1 MLSSEKLQIDI
12 IALIKSGSSVKEISK
27 KLKIS
32 KAAIY
37 DFLRTTIP
45 SDNKIQFDRLP
56 VSTQIKLLIIEEDYK
71 SVLELCNKPENIEDK
86 NIQEQKVKVL
96 LLEYEKTQNNELLEQ
111 ALKICQSND
120 DIKSFDRY
128 RKKIESYIKNTNIN
142 KKLTVLLTNIYYET
156 ISIEEIKNSEVEEWE
171 KALLL
176 ICYYEK
182 NNKKAG
188 LTYLKKLKVE
198 YQEKKEKLKILNIL
212 YDRLNSKKNRIFDV
226 SIYSKYL
233 GCTID
238 QNCIKTVE
246 HRKNDI
252 EKINS
257 NTLSATKESNQIDT
271 KSIVPKQ
278 QNHSTN
284 VKYNRYNRYSN
295 IKNNKPETTKL
306 ADLTIKKIYIKDIF
320 PREVLE
326 IGKYL
331 YVEMNDIKNQR
342 NAIKAWDNFECLINK
357 TIDDVQAMNR
367 ITRILQKFQKEGLLS
382 QTENYKDIK
391 SLKKNIYQ

>member
-1 MLSSEKLQIDI
+1 MLSFEKLQTDI
-12 IALIKSGSSVKEISK
+12 IILIRNGSSVKEISK
-27 KLKIS
+27 ELKIS
-32 KAAIY
+32 KAVIY
-37 DFLRTTIP
+37 EFLRTTIP

-56 VSTQIKLLIIEEDYK
+56 VLTQIKILIIEEDYK
-71 SVLELCNKPENIEDK
+71 SALELCNKPENIDNK
-86 NIQEQKVKVL
+86 NIQEQNVKVL

-111 ALKICQSND
+111 ALKICKSNN

-128 RKKIESYIKNTNIN
+128 RKKIECYINNNTN
-142 KKLTVLLTNIYYET
+142 KKLTVLLTNIYYGT
-156 ISIEEIKNSEVEEWE
+156 ISIKEIENSEVEPWE

-198 YQEKKEKLKILNIL
+198 YQEIKEKLKILNIL
-212 YDRLNSKKNRIFDV
+212 YDRLNGKKSRIFDA

-238 QNCIKTVE
+238 QNCIKVIE
-246 HRKNDI
+246 HHKNDI

-257 NTLSATKESNQIDT
+257 VNILPAVKKLNKIDT
-271 KSIVPKQ
+271 KITVPKQ

-284 VKYNRYNRYSN
+284 VKYNRYNRHSN
-295 IKNNKPETTKL
+295 IENNKQETIKPT
-306 ADLTIKKIYIKDIF
+306 DLTIKKIYIKDIF

-357 TIDDVQAMNR
+357 TNDDVQAMNR
-367 ITRILQKFQKEGLLS
+367 IARIFEKFQKEGLLS
-382 QTENYKDIK
+382 QIDNCEDIK
-391 SLKKNIYQ
+391 SLKKNIY